1 MRLVIATFAALLTC
15 SALAQSPKWEEELL
29 AVCGK
34 MDSTEFCFI
43 NPYTLQVEKWDQLAQ
58 PRFWQKIMRLS
69 PDSCI
74 VNIGATRQ
82 IIEITSLKTWNAQS
96 DAQKDAYRDSVR
108 NLHGLPADERIF
120 VTSGK
125 NDFYRFDAVIPTI
138 SRGIEIF
145 RQYNVDPWYAQAILL
160 IESPGKLA
168 KSTAG
173 AYGPFQLM
181 KGVAI
186 SHGLKVNNTIDE
198 RKDFDKSAMAA
209 SSLISKVCIP
219 EARRI
224 LNAYQIEFNETETW
238 FRLFVLHIYHA
249 GAGNVSQVMQAI
261 APTSGGIELITK
273 MWQTK
278 AGQFGNASQNY
289 SQLALASFLVLA
301 EIIDALQVPAS

>member
-1 MRLVIATFAALLTC
+1 MRLLITASLAFFTFALN
-15 SALAQSPKWEEELL
+15 AQSPKWEAELL
-29 AVCGK
+29 AIYGQS
-34 MDSTEFCFI
+34 DSSVFCFV
-43 NPYTLQVEKWDQLAQ
+43 NPNTLRAEKWDQLAQ

-74 VNIGATRQ
+74 VNIGSTRQ
-82 IIEITSLKTWNAQS
+82 IIEITSLKAWNTQS
-96 DAQKDAYRDSVR
+96 DAQKDRYRDSIR
-108 NLHGLPADERIF
+108 NIHGISAEEKIF

-138 SRGIEIF
+138 SRGIEVF
-145 RQYNVDPWYAQAILL
+145 RHHNVDPWYAQAILL
-160 IESPGKLA
+160 IESPGTLA

-186 SHGLKVNNTIDE
+186 SHGLKVNNTLDE

-224 LNAYQIEFNETETW
+224 LNAHQIDFEENATW

-249 GAGNVSQVMQAI
+249 GAGNVSQVIQAI
-261 APTSGGIELITK
+261 APSAGGMELITT

-278 AGQFGNASQNY
+278 AGQFGNSSQNY
-289 SQLALASFLVLA
+289 SQLALASFLVLS
-301 EIIDALQVPAS
+301 ELIDLL

>member
-1 MRLVIATFAALLTC
+1 MRTFFAACFIILT
-15 SALAQSPKWEEELL
+15 SASIAQTPKWEDELL
-29 AVCGK
+29 AVCGQT
-34 MDSTEFCFI
+34 DSAEFCFV

-74 VNIGATRQ
+74 VNIGATRH

-96 DAQKDAYRDSVR
+96 DERKNAYRDSVR
-108 NLHGLPADERIF
+108 LHHGLAADEKIF
-120 VTSGK
+120 VTTGK

-138 SRGIEIF
+138 SRGIEVF
-145 RQYNVDPWYAQAILL
+145 RKYNVDPWYAQAILL

-168 KSTAG
+168 KSSAG

-186 SHGLKVNNTIDE
+186 QHGLTVNGSVDE

-209 SSLISKVCIP
+209 SSLIGKICIP

-224 LNAYQIEFNETETW
+224 LNAHQIVYNEQDTW

-249 GAGNVSQVMQAI
+249 GAGNVAQVVQAI
-261 APTSGGIELITK
+261 SPTSGGMELITK

-278 AGQFGNASQNY
+278 AGHFGNSSQNY
-289 SQLALASFLVLA
+289 SQLALASFLVLG
-301 EIIDALQVPAS
+301 EMIDLL